1 MDLGL
6 SGKRFV
12 VGGGSKGL
20 GNGIARVLVEEG
32 ARVVLLSRGEDE
44 LRAAASDLGDAASYV
59 AADMADPALPGKV
72 NAAIERHLGGLD
84 GAVMNAG
91 GPPAGQVLDLSDEQW
106 AGAFQL
112 LIGGPIR
119 LLRTLVPLMAGG
131 GAVLWVTSTSV
142 RQPVPNLDT
151 SNVLRPGVAAM
162 VKVLARELGPA
173 IRVNSVAPG
182 RFDTDRV
189 RSLDA
194 ARAEQTGTT
203 SEEQR
208 AEWSKAIPL
217 GRYGEPAEFGRVG
230 AFLLSPAASYVSGIS
245 VQVDGALVT
254 AIP

>member
-6 SGKRFV
+6 RDKRFL

-20 GNGIARVLVEEG
+20 GNGIATVLVEEG
-32 ARVVLLSRGEDE
+32 ARVVLLSRNEEE
-44 LRAAASDLGDAASYV
+44 LRAAAAKLGDAASHV
-59 AADMADPALPGKV
+59 AADMADPGTPEKV
-72 NAAIERHLGGLD
+72 RAAIEQHLGGLD

-91 GPPAGQVLDLSDEQW
+91 GPPAGQVLDLTDEQW
-106 AGAFQL
+106 SGAFQL

-119 LLRTLVPLMAGG
+119 LLRTLVPLMGDG
-131 GAVLWVTSTSV
+131 GAVLWVTSSSV

-173 IRVNSVAPG
+173 IRVNSLAPG

-189 RSLDA
+189 RSLDD
-194 ARAEQTGTT
+194 ARAAQTGTT
-203 SEEQR
+203 AEEQR
-208 AEWSKAIPL
+208 VEWSKTIPL

>member
-1 MDLGL
+1 
-6 SGKRFV
+6 
-12 VGGGSKGL
+12 
-20 GNGIARVLVEEG
+20 
-32 ARVVLLSRGEDE
+32 
-44 LRAAASDLGDAASYV
+44 
-59 AADMADPALPGKV
+59 MADPAMPEVV
-72 NAAIERHLGGLD
+72 NAAVERHLGGLD

-91 GPPAGQVLDLSDEQW
+91 GPPAGQVLDLTDEQW

-119 LLRTLVPLMAGG
+119 LLRTLVPRMAGG
-131 GAVLWVTSTSV
+131 GAVLWVTSSSV

-173 IRVNSVAPG
+173 IRVNSMAPG

-194 ARAEQTGTT
+194 ARAEETGTT
-203 SEEQR
+203 TDDQR
-208 AEWSKAIPL
+208 AEWSKTIPL

>member
-6 SGKRFV
+6 NGKRFL

-20 GNGIARVLVEEG
+20 GNGIAQVLVEEG
-32 ARVVLLSRGEDE
+32 ARVVLLSRNEDE
-44 LRAAASDLGDAASYV
+44 LRSAAEALGDAASWV
-59 AADMADPALPGKV
+59 AADMADPAMPDKV
-72 NAAIERHLGGLD
+72 NGAIERHLGGLD

-119 LLRTLVPLMAGG
+119 LLRTLVPRMVGG
-131 GAVLWVTSTSV
+131 GAALWVTSSSV

-173 IRVNSVAPG
+173 IRVNSMAPG
-182 RFDTDRV
+182 RFDTARV

-203 SEEQR
+203 TDDQR
-208 AEWSKAIPL
+208 AEWSKTIPL